1 MSFLFSSIKNLTVG
15 GTGASSAVGSS
26 AAPATTTPSTASTGP
41 IVSCYQESE
50 EMRFNALSPPPPPP
64 PPPPSA
70 SSSDYNISKK
80 MGVPDTQSDFN
91 QWLHAMKMV
100 ARLPGGM
107 PSEFRRKLWMALAD
121 RYLKTRSLNWEEES
135 ARCLSEQSDE
145 DDEELGIQ
153 IVKDLHRTGSSLCSG
168 PSGTI
173 NQGKLKRVL
182 LGYSRFNPEVGY
194 CQGFNMLGALI
205 LQVMDK
211 SESDSIKVMILLIE
225 GLLPAGYFC
234 GSLGGLQADMAV
246 FRDLLGTRLPKL
258 ARHLQKLQGPE
269 GAFEPP
275 LTNVFT
281 MQWFL
286 TLFCTCLPIPLVLRV
301 WDLILIEGS
310 DVLLRT
316 ALAIWG
322 ILESKILATKTAD
335 DFYCKMGALS
345 SELVNGSLV
354 DSNALIQRVVDIG
367 PIADLQRLRDKH
379 LNSIT
384 QLKDTSNLKIFYSDD
399 EGESDEDSRLAVTAT
414 AWGLRSGRRASL
426 GIPPNF
432 ARAEGK
438 EKMNLDISL
447 LKKQYDK
454 LRERQRQA
462 HIILTAAVARQPA
475 NPSPNAGTLQVNQ
488 LLVGKNALLSA
499 KGKRL
504 GPPQGAVPP
513 VRSGSKSSSKQSG
526 KQSTGPSRSPK
537 PVETLHWKD
546 MDETK
551 QRRNSLKWK
560 DLPKD
565 GATKKPPDEG
575 SKPDSSPKLKKSASA
590 SSAISNLSETGSSGG
605 DGSSSARTGG
615 ALKRRSESSSYS
627 EESDGESST
636 STSLCDDDNQPLS
649 ASSLEASPMKR
660 RITPESIIREVPDE
674 ERLVVIV
681 PSDSELTDIKEEPSS
696 YGEDEEAELS
706 RASEVDPQLVGE
718 LLSPLS
724 DVVVEPP
731 PRTAPDKLSPT
742 SRPIQPE
749 PEDHSLSVAITSTSQ
764 LSPIPDITKYVSMS
778 TISPLKTPSSL
789 MDYSD
794 YLANIPTDNTVTVDV
809 TKSPTPMVEVAR
821 VDAEPAA
828 FKVSDEGVTN
838 ELFERINAAE
848 RPSKLDLHVIKERR
862 VSESLVTTAESVLD
876 RSDATSKLD
885 NYSFTN
891 VSNRSSMSSS
901 FVLELPI
908 KSTLQHDSPLLPPS
922 VDLAAVVERESSQP
936 KQQPKYQIA
945 DALCTPT
952 PQDETAPGES
962 PEDIERYLANRV
974 KFLKEKSF
982 SMDDPIKGED
992 LPPEDITKR
1001 SASEG
1006 LVAIDSNPLKSDKM
1020 LEIIKENSLILGRI
1034 VRKTRD
1040 QDEQRTDQLIKE
1052 DETEMLIR
1060 TIEQLP
1066 SLQHGEH
1073 SPDLKL
1079 THSVVDE
1086 LLERAEPDKPLLSPF
1101 RLKFECEPTV
1111 PSAQG
1116 ETDVPMFAGED
1127 IKSKTDLLIQRTE
1140 EQLAR
1145 FAPPEPTYYVRKDN
1159 FREIITPE
1167 EEKVTT
1173 EPAKGAIIESTPA
1186 AIVPPPPLPT
1196 VVKEP
1201 DPVDP
1206 VSPTAPLNLS
1216 FNAIDTRAVSSK
1228 TEELIKKTEEQLARF
1243 RTHDKK
1249 MIDKLEKRLSLID
1262 MKLGESTPLAT
1273 TTASTTTLSATVA
1286 SSKTEEVLKKSE
1298 EQISRLALA
1307 RKSPTRFKLDSATDH
1322 SATDPA
1328 PTISLKTEELIKKT
1342 DEQLARFKAA
1352 AESTAEKRKSRH
1364 ELDELLRPEN
1374 GCTERMLSRSC
1385 ESIRSESLSS
1395 LDETAIVRQVQEQ
1408 MLRTIQLPDEVRTC
1422 KTDELIRGIEDGK
1435 IKLGDDYITTIK
1447 TIDYLK
1453 RSNANMLAT
1462 LSSIENSIKTIDNYC
1477 DYESDIQSD
1486 RINDTIDNLE
1496 KSLKQFDAQ
1505 HPAPPLSPTRR
1516 SSGPLGTE
1524 PPLVMVHDYSTT
1536 HHEARSCRPTS
1547 CNRPSRPRKRK
1558 EYSPRRRKDKERDA
1572 DGKSVSGS
1580 NNRARKDHS
1589 SDYSSDNQS
1598 VERESPKTYT
1608 YASYYSHSPPI
1619 TPRLVSPS
1627 RKLPPEPAN
1636 ARPTTLKSTS
1646 HDRYTLALG
1655 PHPSS
1660 PSRFDKSPSSPII
1673 TKAYLESLK
1682 PATPVAS
1689 GRTTRS
1695 AENSPPYHP
1704 NQPVALSPTSS
1715 VQIGRYQ
1722 AGTLRSATAY
1732 HDPDA
1737 HSHIK
1742 SCENIL
1748 MRFDYERISAIAASF
1763 PISSALSPSPTKY
1776 SSLDF
1781 KQDGGGG
1788 ALSLGSLAASPNNK
1802 SLH

>member
-15 GTGASSAVGSS
+15 GT
-26 AAPATTTPSTASTGP
+26 APSGDTTTTTPTASNSSP

-50 EMRFNALSPPPPPP
+50 EMRFNVSPPPPP

-107 PSEFRRKLWMALAD
+107 PAEFRRKLWMALAD
-121 RYLKTRSLNWEEES
+121 RYLKTRSLNWDEES
-135 ARCLSEQSDE
+135 TKCLSEQCDE

-173 NQGKLKRVL
+173 NQAKLKRVL

-211 SESDSIKVMILLIE
+211 SEDESIKVMILLIE

-354 DSNALIQRVVDIG
+354 DANALIQRVVDIG
-367 PIADLQRLRDKH
+367 PIADLQKLREKH

-384 QLKDTSNLKIFYSDD
+384 QLKESSNLKIFYSDD

-426 GIPPNF
+426 GIPTNL

-438 EKMNLDISL
+438 EKINLDISL

-462 HIILTAAVARQPA
+462 HIILTAAVARQPT

-504 GPPQGAVPP
+504 GPPPGAVPP
-513 VRSGSKSSSKQSG
+513 VRASKSSKQS
-526 KQSTGPSRSPK
+526 KQSAVPKSPK

-551 QRRNSLKWK
+551 QRRNSLKWR

-565 GATKKPPDEG
+565 SPSKQRADEARG
-575 SKPDSSPKLKKSASA
+575 SSPKLKKSASA

-605 DGSSSARTGG
+605 GDGSSGTKAG

-627 EESDGESST
+627 EESDAESST

-660 RITPESIIREVPDE
+660 RLTPESIIREVPEDE
-674 ERLVVIV
+674 KLVVIV

-696 YGEDEEAELS
+696 FGDDDDDAELS
-706 RASEVDPQLVGE
+706 RMSEVDVQAATD
-718 LLSPLS
+718 LLSPSEATVSQQRPKTMPVLP
-724 DVVVEPP
+724 ELQ
-731 PRTAPDKLSPT
+731 DK
-742 SRPIQPE
+742 
-749 PEDHSLSVAITSTSQ
+749 SLSVAITSTSQ
-764 LSPIPDITKYVSMS
+764 LSPIPDISKYVSMS
-778 TISPLKTPSSL
+778 TISPLKTPSSM

-794 YLANIPTDNTVTVDV
+794 YLANIPSDNTVTVEA
-809 TKSPTPMVEVAR
+809 TKSCTPLVEVEET
-821 VDAEPAA
+821 DL

-838 ELFERINAAE
+838 EFFERINAAE
-848 RPSKLDLHVIKERR
+848 RPNKLDLNVIKERK
-862 VSESLVTTAESVLD
+862 VSESLVTTTESVLD
-876 RSDATSKLD
+876 RSDNTSKLD

-891 VSNRSSMSSS
+891 ISNRSSMSAS

-908 KSTLQHDSPLLPPS
+908 KTSLQHNSPLLPPS
-922 VDLAAVVERESSQP
+922 TDLSSVVMADS
-936 KQQPKYQIA
+936 KQPKYQLA
-945 DALCTPT
+945 DARTPT
-952 PQDETAPGES
+952 PQESNQS
-962 PEDIERYLANRV
+962 PEDIERYLTNRV

-982 SMDDPIKGED
+982 SMDDPIKVEE

-1006 LVAIDSNPLKSDKM
+1006 LVSVDANALKSDKM

-1034 VRKTRD
+1034 VRKSREH
-1040 QDEQRTDQLIKE
+1040 DEQRTDQLIKQ
-1052 DETEMLIR
+1052 DETEMLMKS
-1060 TIEQLP
+1060 IEQLP
-1066 SLQHGEH
+1066 SLHADAD
-1073 SPDLKL
+1073 SLDLKIR
-1079 THSVVDE
+1079 HSVDE
-1086 LLERAEPDKPLLSPF
+1086 LLEKSDNRFTDPK
-1101 RLKFECEPTV
+1101 
-1111 PSAQG
+1111 QN
-1116 ETDVPMFAGED
+1116 ETKVTANKESLVETGK
-1127 IKSKTDLLIQRTE
+1127 IKSKTDLVIQRTE

-1167 EEKVTT
+1167 EEKT
-1173 EPAKGAIIESTPA
+1173 EQRREAPEPPGPNASEPEGGA
-1186 AIVPPPPLPT
+1186 
-1196 VVKEP
+1196 EP
-1201 DPVDP
+1201 F
-1206 VSPTAPLNLS
+1206 NMS

-1249 MIDKLEKRLSLID
+1249 LIDKLEKRLSLID
-1262 MKLGESTPLAT
+1262 MKLESQPVT
-1273 TTASTTTLSATVA
+1273 
-1286 SSKTEEVLKKSE
+1286 SSKTEEILKKSE
-1298 EQISRLALA
+1298 EQMSRLLA
-1307 RKSPTRFKLDSATDH
+1307 RKSPTRFKLDDASELKPTDL
-1322 SATDPA
+1322 SN
-1328 PTISLKTEELIKKT
+1328 LKTDELIKKT

-1364 ELDELLRPEN
+1364 EIDELLKPEAL
-1374 GCTERMLSRSC
+1374 GEKPLSRSC
-1385 ESIRSESLSS
+1385 ESIRTTDFSS
-1395 LDETAIVRQVQEQ
+1395 KDGQEEI
-1408 MLRTIQLPDEVRTC
+1408 LRTIQIPDEVKSS
-1422 KTDELIRGIEDGK
+1422 KTEEIIKGIEDGK

-1462 LSSIENSIKTIDNYC
+1462 LSSIESSIKAIDGYC

-1486 RINDTIDNLE
+1486 RISDTIDNLE
-1496 KSLKQFDAQ
+1496 KSLKQFETQTPHSA
-1505 HPAPPLSPTRR
+1505 T
-1516 SSGPLGTE
+1516 SGTNDSNGCTTE

-1536 HHEARSCRPTS
+1536 HEARCRPAS
-1547 CNRPSRPRKRK
+1547 CNRPSRSRKRK
-1558 EYSPRRRKDKERDA
+1558 EYSPRRRKDKDRDA
-1572 DGKSVSGS
+1572 DKSGS
-1580 NNRARKDHS
+1580 VRSRKDHS

-1598 VERESPKTYT
+1598 LDRESPKTYT
-1608 YASYYSHSPPI
+1608 YASYYSQSPPLS
-1619 TPRLVSPS
+1619 PRLASPS
-1627 RKLPPEPAN
+1627 RKLPEPRV
-1636 ARPTTLKSTS
+1636 RPTTLKSTS
-1646 HDRYTLALG
+1646 HDRYTLHLQRDSG
-1655 PHPSS
+1655 QLIK
-1660 PSRFDKSPSSPII
+1660 FDKSPSSPII
-1673 TKAYLESLK
+1673 SKAYLESLM

-1695 AENSPPYHP
+1695 AENSPPHHP
-1704 NQPVALSPTSS
+1704 TQPPLLSPTTSAN
-1715 VQIGRYQ
+1715 VGRHT
-1722 AGTLRSATAY
+1722 GTLRHVTY
-1732 HDPDA
+1732 HDTE

-1748 MRFDYERISAIAASF
+1748 MRFNYEKISAIAASY

-1776 SSLDF
+1776 NSLDF
-1781 KQDGGGG
+1781 KHDTT
-1788 ALSLGSLAASPNNK
+1788 LNLTLTPSPNKK

>member
-1 MSFLFSSIKNLTVG
+1 
-15 GTGASSAVGSS
+15 
-26 AAPATTTPSTASTGP
+26 
-41 IVSCYQESE
+41 
-50 EMRFNALSPPPPPP
+50 MRYNALSPPPPPP

-121 RYLKTRSLNWEEES
+121 RYLKTRSINWEEES
-135 ARCLSEQSDE
+135 AKCLSEQSDE

-354 DSNALIQRVVDIG
+354 DSNALIQRVVEIG
-367 PIADLQRLRDKH
+367 PIADLQKLRDKH

-432 ARAEGK
+432 ARTEGK

-475 NPSPNAGTLQVNQ
+475 NPSPNSGALQVNQ

-513 VRSGSKSSSKQSG
+513 VRSAKSSKQSS
-526 KQSTGPSRSPK
+526 KQSTGPKSPK

-565 GATKKPPDEG
+565 LPKDAPKKQQQQQQAQQRDDG
-575 SKPDSSPKLKKSASA
+575 SKPEASPKLKKSASA
-590 SSAISNLSETGSSGG
+590 SSAISNLSETGSSGA
-605 DGSSSARTGG
+605 DGSSSARTG

-627 EESDGESST
+627 EESDAESST

-660 RITPESIIREVPDE
+660 RITPESIIREVADE
-674 ERLVVIV
+674 EKLVVIV

-696 YGEDEEAELS
+696 YGEDEELS
-706 RASEVDPQLVGE
+706 RASEIDPQLVSE
-718 LLSPLS
+718 LLSPATS
-724 DVVVEPP
+724 DVVLEP
-731 PRTAPDKLSPT
+731 AKLSPI
-742 SRPIQPE
+742 IQLHPE
-749 PEDHSLSVAITSTSQ
+749 PDDKSLSIAITSTSQ
-764 LSPIPDITKYVSMS
+764 LSPIPDISKYVSMS

-821 VDAEPAA
+821 IDPPAESGTA

-848 RPSKLDLHVIKERR
+848 RPSKLDLNVIKERR
-862 VSESLVTTAESVLD
+862 VSESLVTTAESMLD

-891 VSNRSSMSSS
+891 ASNRSSMSSS

-922 VDLAAVVERESSQP
+922 VDLASVADREP
-936 KQQPKYQIA
+936 PTTKQPKYKIA
-945 DALCTPT
+945 DALSTPT
-952 PQDETAPGES
+952 PTQDDVPHES

-982 SMDDPIKGED
+982 SMDDPIKVDD
-992 LPPEDITKR
+992 LPPEDISKR

-1034 VRKTRD
+1034 VRKARE
-1040 QDEQRTDQLIKE
+1040 QDEHRTDQLIKE
-1052 DETEMLIR
+1052 DETEMLIK

-1066 SLQHGEH
+1066 SLRLDEDN
-1073 SPDLKL
+1073 SLDLKL
-1079 THSVVDE
+1079 THSVDE
-1086 LLERAEPDKPLLSPF
+1086 MLERTEPDKPLLSPY
-1101 RLKFECEPTV
+1101 RLKFESEPTV
-1111 PSAQG
+1111 PAD
-1116 ETDVPMFAGED
+1116 DVPIAATAGED

-1167 EEKVTT
+1167 EEKVT
-1173 EPAKGAIIESTPA
+1173 EPVRAPIAE
-1186 AIVPPPPLPT
+1186 PPPNAPSVAPT
-1196 VVKEP
+1196 LAASVKQPEP
-1201 DPVDP
+1201 EPEPVRV
-1206 VSPTAPLNLS
+1206 VSPAPPPPLNLS

-1243 RTHDKK
+1243 RTHDNK
-1249 MIDKLEKRLSLID
+1249 MMDKLEKRLSLID
-1262 MKLGESTPLAT
+1262 MKLGESTP
-1273 TTASTTTLSATVA
+1273 STTLSATVA

-1307 RKSPTRFKLDSATDH
+1307 RKSPTRFKLESSDHTDL
-1322 SATDPA
+1322 TPL
-1328 PTISLKTEELIKKT
+1328 SLKTEELIKKT
-1342 DEQLARFKAA
+1342 DEQLARFKAT

-1364 ELDELLRPEN
+1364 EIDELLRPEN
-1374 GCTERMLSRSC
+1374 GTERMLSRSC
-1385 ESIRSESLSS
+1385 ESIRSEDVSS
-1395 LDETAIVRQVQEQ
+1395 IEEAAIMRHAKEEI
-1408 MLRTIQLPDEVRTC
+1408 LRTIHMPDEVRSSR
-1422 KTDELIRGIEDGK
+1422 TDEIIKSIEDGK

-1496 KSLKQFDAQ
+1496 KSLKHFD
-1505 HPAPPLSPTRR
+1505 PDTVPPVSPTRR
-1516 SSGPLGTE
+1516 SSGNCTTE

-1536 HHEARSCRPTS
+1536 HHESRSCRPAS
-1547 CNRPSRPRKRK
+1547 SNRPSRPRKRK
-1558 EYSPRRRKDKERDA
+1558 EYSPRRRKDKDRDG
-1572 DGKSVSGS
+1572 DKSAS
-1580 NNRARKDHS
+1580 NNRSRKDHS

-1598 VERESPKTYT
+1598 LERESPKTYT

-1627 RKLPPEPAN
+1627 RKLPAEPSV
-1636 ARPTTLKSTS
+1636 RPTTLKSTS
-1646 HDRYTLALG
+1646 HDRYTLNLQRDAGCQPLVK
-1655 PHPSS
+1655 
-1660 PSRFDKSPSSPII
+1660 FDKSPSSPII

-1695 AENSPPYHP
+1695 AENSPPYHSTMTATTAMNP
-1704 NQPVALSPTSS
+1704 PAALSPTTSPH
-1715 VQIGRYQ
+1715 IGRYT
-1722 AGTLRSATAY
+1722 GTLRGTPN
-1732 HDPDA
+1732 HDTD

-1742 SCENIL
+1742 SCENIM
-1748 MRFDYERISAIAASF
+1748 MRFDYEKISAIAASF

-1781 KQDGGGG
+1781 KQDS
-1788 ALSLGSLAASPNNK
+1788 ALNLGLATSPNKK

>member
-1 MSFLFSSIKNLTVG
+1 MNGK
-15 GTGASSAVGSS
+15 
-26 AAPATTTPSTASTGP
+26 
-41 IVSCYQESE
+41 SE

-70 SSSDYNISKK
+70 STSDYNISKK

-121 RYLKTRSLNWEEES
+121 RYLKTRSINWEEES
-135 ARCLSEQSDE
+135 AKCLSEQSDE

-367 PIADLQRLRDKH
+367 PITDLQKLREKH

-504 GPPQGAVPP
+504 GPPPGAVPP
-513 VRSGSKSSSKQSG
+513 VRSTKSSKQSSKQSG
-526 KQSTGPSRSPK
+526 GGPKSPK

-565 GATKKPPDEG
+565 AVKKHDDGP
-575 SKPDSSPKLKKSASA
+575 KPDSSPKLKKSASA

-605 DGSSSARTGG
+605 DGSSGARTG

-627 EESDGESST
+627 EESDAESST

-674 ERLVVIV
+674 DAKLVVIV

-696 YGEDEEAELS
+696 YGDDEEGELS
-706 RASEVDPQLVGE
+706 RASEGDLQIVSE
-718 LLSPLS
+718 LLSPAS
-724 DVVVEPP
+724 DGVSLEQ
-731 PRTAPDKLSPT
+731 TQKLSPT
-742 SRPIQPE
+742 AVL
-749 PEDHSLSVAITSTSQ
+749 EDKSLSIAITSTSQ
-764 LSPIPDITKYVSMS
+764 LSPIPDISKYVSMS

-789 MDYSD
+789 RDYSD
-794 YLANIPTDNTVTVDV
+794 YLANIPTDNTVTVED
-809 TKSPTPMVEVAR
+809 TKSSTPMVEVAR
-821 VDAEPAA
+821 ADADPES

-848 RPSKLDLHVIKERR
+848 RPSKLDLNVIKERR
-862 VSESLVTTAESVLD
+862 VSESLVTTTAESVLD

-922 VDLAAVVERESSQP
+922 VDLASVVDREST
-936 KQQPKYQIA
+936 KQPKYQIA
-945 DALCTPT
+945 DALNTPT
-952 PQDETAPGES
+952 PQEDAHES

-992 LPPEDITKR
+992 LPPEDISKR

-1006 LVAIDSNPLKSDKM
+1006 LVAVDTNPLKSDKM

-1040 QDEQRTDQLIKE
+1040 QDDQRTDQLIKQ
-1052 DETEMLIR
+1052 DETEMLIK

-1066 SLQHGEH
+1066 SLQMDED
-1073 SPDLKL
+1073 SLDLKISH
-1079 THSVVDE
+1079 TVNE
-1086 LLERAEPDKPLLSPF
+1086 MLEKSDVDKPLLSPY
-1101 RLKFECEPTV
+1101 RLKFDADPATILTEGTNPAE
-1111 PSAQG
+1111 S
-1116 ETDVPMFAGED
+1116 

-1167 EEKVTT
+1167 EEKVT
-1173 EPAKGAIIESTPA
+1173 EPAREQVAEPSSPPA
-1186 AIVPPPPLPT
+1186 PPQQSAA
-1196 VVKEP
+1196 VVKDPEP
-1201 DPVDP
+1201 CPAP
-1206 VSPTAPLNLS
+1206 PQPPLNLS

-1262 MKLGESTPLAT
+1262 MKLGENTLAPAPLST
-1273 TTASTTTLSATVA
+1273 TVA

-1298 EQISRLALA
+1298 EQISRLLA
-1307 RKSPTRFKLDSATDH
+1307 RKSPTRFKLPDTDH
-1322 SATDPA
+1322 TDLKPL
-1328 PTISLKTEELIKKT
+1328 SMKTEELIKKT
-1342 DEQLARFKAA
+1342 DEQLARFKAS

-1364 ELDELLRPEN
+1364 EIDELLKPEN
-1374 GCTERMLSRSC
+1374 SSERALSRSC
-1385 ESIRSESLSS
+1385 ESIRSEDFSGR
-1395 LDETAIVRQVQEQ
+1395 DPEEAVIIRHVKEEI
-1408 MLRTIQLPDEVRTC
+1408 LRTIHIPDEVKSS
-1422 KTDELIRGIEDGK
+1422 KTDEIIKSIEDGK

-1462 LSSIENSIKTIDNYC
+1462 LSSIENSIKTIDGYC

-1496 KSLKQFDAQ
+1496 KSLKQFDGGRT
-1505 HPAPPLSPTRR
+1505 SPTRNC
-1516 SSGPLGTE
+1516 TAE

-1536 HHEARSCRPTS
+1536 HHESRCRPTS

-1558 EYSPRRRKDKERDA
+1558 EYSPRRRKDKSDREA
-1572 DGKSVSGS
+1572 DKSASQRS
-1580 NNRARKDHS
+1580 RKDHS

-1598 VERESPKTYT
+1598 LDRESPKTYT
-1608 YASYYSHSPPI
+1608 YASYYSHSPPL
-1619 TPRLVSPS
+1619 TPRLASPS
-1627 RKLPPEPAN
+1627 RKLPEPN
-1636 ARPTTLKSTS
+1636 VRPTTLKSTS
-1646 HDRYTLALG
+1646 HDRYTLHLQRDTAPGLVK
-1655 PHPSS
+1655 
-1660 PSRFDKSPSSPII
+1660 FDKSPSSPII

-1704 NQPVALSPTSS
+1704 TQPPALSPTTS
-1715 VQIGRYQ
+1715 VNIGRYT
-1722 AGTLRSATAY
+1722 GPLRSSTY
-1732 HDPDA
+1732 HDTE

-1742 SCENIL
+1742 SCENIM
-1748 MRFDYERISAIAASF
+1748 MRFDYEKISAIAASF

-1781 KQDGGGG
+1781 KQDG
-1788 ALSLGSLAASPNNK
+1788 ALNLGLAASPNKK

>member
-15 GTGASSAVGSS
+15 GTGAT
-26 AAPATTTPSTASTGP
+26 PTTTPTAATTGSP

-50 EMRFNALSPPPPPP
+50 EMRFNALSPPPPP

-107 PSEFRRKLWMALAD
+107 PAEFRRKLWMALAD
-121 RYLKTRSLNWEEES
+121 RYLKTRSINWEEES
-135 ARCLSEQSDE
+135 AKCLGEQSDE

-173 NQGKLKRVL
+173 NQGKLKCVL

-367 PIADLQRLRDKH
+367 PIADLQKLREKH

-475 NPSPNAGTLQVNQ
+475 NPAPNSGALQVNQ

-513 VRSGSKSSSKQSG
+513 VRSAKSSKQSSKQSG
-526 KQSTGPSRSPK
+526 APKSPK

-560 DLPKD
+560 DLPKEPV
-565 GATKKPPDEG
+565 KKSQPQQPQRDEPA
-575 SKPDSSPKLKKSASA
+575 KVDSPKLKKSASA
-590 SSAISNLSETGSSGG
+590 SSAISNVSETGSSGG
-605 DGSSSARTGG
+605 DGSSGTRAG

-627 EESDGESST
+627 EESDAESST

-660 RITPESIIREVPDE
+660 RITPESLNRDVPAE
-674 ERLVVIV
+674 EKLVVIV
-681 PSDSELTDIKEEPSS
+681 PSDSELTDIKEEPLSF
-696 YGEDEEAELS
+696 GDDEDVDRSLTA
-706 RASEVDPQLVGE
+706 EVDILTVNDPI
-718 LLSPLS
+718 SPSMS
-724 DVVVEPP
+724 DT
-731 PRTAPDKLSPT
+731 TAPPQK
-742 SRPIQPE
+742 PIPSLQLHPE
-749 PEDHSLSVAITSTSQ
+749 LEDNSLSVAITSTSQ
-764 LSPIPDITKYVSMS
+764 LSPIPDISKYVSMS

-794 YLANIPTDNTVTVDV
+794 YLANIPTDSTVTVTEASSAPV
-809 TKSPTPMVEVAR
+809 VEVAH
-821 VDAEPAA
+821 VDEADS

-838 ELFERINAAE
+838 EFFERINAAE

-862 VSESLVTTAESVLD
+862 VSDSLVTTTESVLD

-908 KSTLQHDSPLLPPS
+908 KTSLQHDSPLLPPN
-922 VDLAAVVERESSQP
+922 VDLASVAPDSS
-936 KQQPKYQIA
+936 KQPKYKIA
-945 DALCTPT
+945 EAPGTPT
-952 PQDETAPGES
+952 PQEETNES
-962 PEDIERYLANRV
+962 PEDIERYLTQRV

-992 LPPEDITKR
+992 QAPEDISKR

-1006 LVAIDSNPLKSDKM
+1006 LVTVDTSALKSDKM

-1034 VRKTRD
+1034 VRKSRD
-1040 QDEQRTDQLIKE
+1040 QDEQRTDQLIKL
-1052 DETEMLIR
+1052 DETEMLIK

-1066 SLQHGEH
+1066 SLHLDEEG
-1073 SPDLKL
+1073 SLDLQI
-1079 THSVVDE
+1079 THSVDEMLSVDKTE
-1086 LLERAEPDKPLLSPF
+1086 MEKPLDSPY
-1101 RLKFECEPTV
+1101 RLKFESDPALSEEPNA
-1111 PSAQG
+1111 SD
-1116 ETDVPMFAGED
+1116 E
-1127 IKSKTDLLIQRTE
+1127 IKSKTDLLIKRTE

-1167 EEKVTT
+1167 EEKTS
-1173 EPAKGAIIESTPA
+1173 EPVRERPVKT
-1186 AIVPPPPLPT
+1186 PPPVSVAPEPPS
-1196 VVKEP
+1196 VKEP
-1201 DPVDP
+1201 EIAEVQ
-1206 VSPTAPLNLS
+1206 PLNLS

-1243 RTHDKK
+1243 HTHDKK

-1262 MKLGESTPLAT
+1262 MKLDETLGPPPLA
-1273 TTASTTTLSATVA
+1273 VA
-1286 SSKTEEVLKKSE
+1286 SSKTEEILKKSE
-1298 EQISRLALA
+1298 EQISRLLA
-1307 RKSPTRFKLDSATDH
+1307 RKSPTRFKHTDDH
-1322 SATDPA
+1322 NDLKPL
-1328 PTISLKTEELIKKT
+1328 SLKTEELIKKT
-1342 DEQLARFKAA
+1342 DEQLARFKAT

-1364 ELDELLRPEN
+1364 EIDELLKPEC
-1374 GCTERMLSRSC
+1374 GTEKLLSRSC
-1385 ESIRSESLSS
+1385 ESIRSESFSTK
-1395 LDETAIVRQVQEQ
+1395 DPEEAVIIRHVKEEI
-1408 MLRTIQLPDEVRTC
+1408 LRTIRIPDDVRSS
-1422 KTDELIRGIEDGK
+1422 KTDEIIKSIEDGK

-1462 LSSIENSIKTIDNYC
+1462 LSSIESSIKAIDGYC

-1496 KSLKQFDAQ
+1496 KSLKQFEPQ
-1505 HPAPPLSPTRR
+1505 PSPT
-1516 SSGPLGTE
+1516 GLGNGASE

-1536 HHEARSCRPTS
+1536 HDSRCRPTS

-1558 EYSPRRRKDKERDA
+1558 EYSPRRYKNKERDG
-1572 DGKSVSGS
+1572 DKSAGTRS
-1580 NNRARKDHS
+1580 RKDHS

-1598 VERESPKTYT
+1598 LERESPKTYT
-1608 YASYYSHSPPI
+1608 YASYYSQSPPM
-1619 TPRLVSPS
+1619 TPRHVSPS
-1627 RKLPPEPAN
+1627 RKLPEPHV
-1636 ARPTTLKSTS
+1636 RPTSLKSTS
-1646 HDRYTLALG
+1646 HDRYTLHLQRDNG
-1655 PHPSS
+1655 SQVK
-1660 PSRFDKSPSSPII
+1660 FDKSPSSPVI

-1682 PATPVAS
+1682 PATPIAS

-1704 NQPVALSPTSS
+1704 THPVPALSPTTSAT
-1715 VQIGRYQ
+1715 IGRYT
-1722 AGTLRSATAY
+1722 GTLRGSSF
-1732 HDPDA
+1732 HDA
-1737 HSHIK
+1737 EHSHIK

-1748 MRFDYERISAIAASF
+1748 MRFDYEKISAIAASF

-1781 KQDGGGG
+1781 QQDA
-1788 ALSLGSLAASPNNK
+1788 ALNVSLSAPPNKK

>member
-15 GTGASSAVGSS
+15 GTGIGGSS
-26 AAPATTTPSTASTGP
+26 AAGSTTTNTTTPTTSNTGP

-50 EMRFNALSPPPPPP
+50 EMRYNALSPPPPPP

-121 RYLKTRSLNWEEES
+121 RYLKTRSINWEEES
-135 ARCLSEQSDE
+135 AKCLSEQSDE

-153 IVKDLHRTGSSLCSG
+153 IVKDLHRTGSALCSG

-205 LQVMDK
+205 MQVMDK

-367 PIADLQRLRDKH
+367 PITDLQKLREKH

-462 HIILTAAVARQPA
+462 HIILTAAVARQPT

-513 VRSGSKSSSKQSG
+513 VRSAKSSKQSSKQSG
-526 KQSTGPSRSPK
+526 GPKSPK

-565 GATKKPPDEG
+565 AVKKQPQSQQREDA
-575 SKPDSSPKLKKSASA
+575 SKPESSPKLKKSASA

-605 DGSSSARTGG
+605 DGSSGARTG

-627 EESDGESST
+627 EESDAESST

-674 ERLVVIV
+674 DAKLVVIV

-696 YGEDEEAELS
+696 YGDDEEGELS
-706 RASEVDPQLVGE
+706 RASEVDLQIVTE
-718 LLSPLS
+718 LLSPVS
-724 DVVVEPP
+724 DVVALEQSE
-731 PRTAPDKLSPT
+731 KLSPIVP
-742 SRPIQPE
+742 RLPE
-749 PEDHSLSVAITSTSQ
+749 LEDKSLSIAITSTSQ
-764 LSPIPDITKYVSMS
+764 LSPIPDISKYVSMS
-778 TISPLKTPSSL
+778 TISPLKTPSS
-789 MDYSD
+789 MRDYSD
-794 YLANIPTDNTVTVDV
+794 YLANIPTDSTATVEA
-809 TKSPTPMVEVAR
+809 TKSSTPMVEVAR
-821 VDAEPAA
+821 VETDPES

-838 ELFERINAAE
+838 ALFERINAAE
-848 RPSKLDLHVIKERR
+848 RPSKLDLNVIKERR

-922 VDLAAVVERESSQP
+922 VDLASVVDREST
-936 KQQPKYQIA
+936 KQPKYQIA
-945 DALCTPT
+945 DALNTPT
-952 PQDETAPGES
+952 PQEDTHES

-992 LPPEDITKR
+992 LPPEDISKR

-1006 LVAIDSNPLKSDKM
+1006 LVAVDTNPLKSDKM

-1034 VRKTRD
+1034 VRKSRD
-1040 QDEQRTDQLIKE
+1040 QDQDQRTDQLIKQ
-1052 DETEMLIR
+1052 DETEMLIK

-1066 SLQHGEH
+1066 SLQMDEE
-1073 SPDLKL
+1073 SLDLKISH
-1079 THSVVDE
+1079 TVNE
-1086 LLERAEPDKPLLSPF
+1086 MLEKSHVDKPLLSPF
-1101 RLKFECEPTV
+1101 RLKFDSE
-1111 PSAQG
+1111 PSA
-1116 ETDVPMFAGED
+1116 VLSED
-1127 IKSKTDLLIQRTE
+1127 PNPSESIKSKTDLLIQRTE

-1159 FREIITPE
+1159 FREIISPE
-1167 EEKVTT
+1167 EEKVTDPVR
-1173 EPAKGAIIESTPA
+1173 EPT
-1186 AIVPPPPLPT
+1186 PPPPPVPQPQPAAAT
-1196 VVKEP
+1196 VKDP
-1201 DPVDP
+1201 DPCP
-1206 VSPTAPLNLS
+1206 ATPQPLNLS

-1262 MKLGESTPLAT
+1262 MKLGENTLAPTSLT
-1273 TTASTTTLSATVA
+1273 TTVA

-1307 RKSPTRFKLDSATDH
+1307 RKSPTRFKLTDTDH
-1322 SATDPA
+1322 TDLKPL
-1328 PTISLKTEELIKKT
+1328 SMKTEELIKKT
-1342 DEQLARFKAA
+1342 DEQLARFKAS

-1364 ELDELLRPEN
+1364 EIDELLKPEN
-1374 GCTERMLSRSC
+1374 SSERLLSRSC
-1385 ESIRSESLSS
+1385 ESIRSEDFSAR
-1395 LDETAIVRQVQEQ
+1395 DPEEAVIIRHAKEEI
-1408 MLRTIQLPDEVRTC
+1408 LRTIKIPDDVKSS
-1422 KTDELIRGIEDGK
+1422 KTDEIIKGIEDGK

-1462 LSSIENSIKTIDNYC
+1462 LSSIENSIKTIDGYC

-1496 KSLKQFDAQ
+1496 KSLKQFDSHGDTGGGLA
-1505 HPAPPLSPTRR
+1505 SPTRNC
-1516 SSGPLGTE
+1516 TAE

-1536 HHEARSCRPTS
+1536 HHESRCRPTS

-1558 EYSPRRRKDKERDA
+1558 EYSPRRRKDKSNREGD
-1572 DGKSVSGS
+1572 KSAS
-1580 NNRARKDHS
+1580 NRSRKDHS

-1598 VERESPKTYT
+1598 LDRESPKTYT
-1608 YASYYSHSPPI
+1608 YASYYSHSPPM
-1619 TPRLVSPS
+1619 TPRLASPS
-1627 RKLPPEPAN
+1627 RKLPEPN
-1636 ARPTTLKSTS
+1636 VRPTTLKSTS
-1646 HDRYTLALG
+1646 HDRYTLHLQRDTG
-1655 PHPSS
+1655 PVVK
-1660 PSRFDKSPSSPII
+1660 FDKSPSSPII

-1704 NQPVALSPTSS
+1704 TQPPALSPTTS
-1715 VQIGRYQ
+1715 VNIGRYT
-1722 AGTLRSATAY
+1722 GTLRSSTY
-1732 HDPDA
+1732 HDTE

-1742 SCENIL
+1742 SCENIM
-1748 MRFDYERISAIAASF
+1748 MRFDYEKISAIAASF

-1781 KQDGGGG
+1781 KQDS
-1788 ALSLGSLAASPNNK
+1788 ALNLGLATSPNKK

>member
-1 MSFLFSSIKNLTVG
+1 
-15 GTGASSAVGSS
+15 
-26 AAPATTTPSTASTGP
+26 
-41 IVSCYQESE
+41 
-50 EMRFNALSPPPPPP
+50 
-64 PPPPSA
+64 
-70 SSSDYNISKK
+70 
-80 MGVPDTQSDFN
+80 
-91 QWLHAMKMV
+91 
-100 ARLPGGM
+100 
-107 PSEFRRKLWMALAD
+107 
-121 RYLKTRSLNWEEES
+121 
-135 ARCLSEQSDE
+135 
-145 DDEELGIQ
+145 
-153 IVKDLHRTGSSLCSG
+153 
-168 PSGTI
+168 
-173 NQGKLKRVL
+173 
-182 LGYSRFNPEVGY
+182 
-194 CQGFNMLGALI
+194 
-205 LQVMDK
+205 
-211 SESDSIKVMILLIE
+211 
-225 GLLPAGYFC
+225 
-234 GSLGGLQADMAV
+234 
-246 FRDLLGTRLPKL
+246 
-258 ARHLQKLQGPE
+258 
-269 GAFEPP
+269 
-275 LTNVFT
+275 
-281 MQWFL
+281 
-286 TLFCTCLPIPLVLRV
+286 
-301 WDLILIEGS
+301 
-310 DVLLRT
+310 
-316 ALAIWG
+316 
-322 ILESKILATKTAD
+322 
-335 DFYCKMGALS
+335 MGALS

-367 PIADLQRLRDKH
+367 PIADLQKMRDKH

-432 ARAEGK
+432 ARSEGK

-475 NPSPNAGTLQVNQ
+475 NPSPNSGTLQVNQ

-504 GPPQGAVPP
+504 GPPPGAVPP
-513 VRSGSKSSSKQSG
+513 VRSTKSSKQSN
-526 KQSTGPSRSPK
+526 KQSGGPKSPK

-565 GATKKPPDEG
+565 AVKKQQRDDG

-605 DGSSSARTGG
+605 DGSSSTRPG

-627 EESDGESST
+627 EESDAESST

-674 ERLVVIV
+674 EKLVVIV

-696 YGEDEEAELS
+696 YGDDEEGELS
-706 RASEVDPQLVGE
+706 KTSEMDLQIVSE
-718 LLSPLS
+718 LLSPAS
-724 DVVVEPP
+724 DALLDQPQKHSPNVPLIPELE
-731 PRTAPDKLSPT
+731 DK
-742 SRPIQPE
+742 
-749 PEDHSLSVAITSTSQ
+749 SLSIAITSTSQ
-764 LSPIPDITKYVSMS
+764 LSPIPDISKYVSMS

-794 YLANIPTDNTVTVDV
+794 YLANIPTDNTITVEA
-809 TKSPTPMVEVAR
+809 TKSSTPMVEVAR
-821 VDAEPAA
+821 IEPEPKP

-848 RPSKLDLHVIKERR
+848 RPSKLDLNVIKERR
-862 VSESLVTTAESVLD
+862 VSESLVTTTESVLD

-891 VSNRSSMSSS
+891 ISNRSSMSSS

-908 KSTLQHDSPLLPPS
+908 KNTLQHDSPLLPPS
-922 VDLAAVVERESSQP
+922 VDLASVVDRESTT
-936 KQQPKYQIA
+936 KQPKYQIA
-945 DALCTPT
+945 DALSTPT
-952 PQDETAPGES
+952 PQEETHES

-992 LPPEDITKR
+992 LPPEDISKR

-1006 LVAIDSNPLKSDKM
+1006 LVTVDMNPLKSDKM

-1034 VRKTRD
+1034 VRKTRE
-1040 QDEQRTDQLIKE
+1040 QDEQRTDQLIKQ
-1052 DETEMLIR
+1052 DETEMLIK

-1066 SLQHGEH
+1066 SLQLDEE
-1073 SPDLKL
+1073 SLDFKL
-1079 THSVVDE
+1079 SRTVNE
-1086 LLERAEPDKPLLSPF
+1086 MLEKSEEDKPLVSPY
-1101 RLKFECEPTV
+1101 RLKFESDLIVSEVDPL
-1111 PSAQG
+1111 PG
-1116 ETDVPMFAGED
+1116 ES

-1167 EEKVTT
+1167 EEKLIETIR
-1173 EPAKGAIIESTPA
+1173 EPVVREPS
-1186 AIVPPPPLPT
+1186 PPLPT
-1196 VVKEP
+1196 V
-1201 DPVDP
+1201 
-1206 VSPTAPLNLS
+1206 APLPVTIVKDPEPECPVPQPINLS

-1262 MKLGESTPLAT
+1262 MKLGE
-1273 TTASTTTLSATVA
+1273 TTTLSATPLSTVA

-1298 EQISRLALA
+1298 EQISRLLA
-1307 RKSPTRFKLDSATDH
+1307 RKSPTRFKIDTDH
-1322 SATDPA
+1322 TDHKPL
-1328 PTISLKTEELIKKT
+1328 SLKTEELIKKT
-1342 DEQLARFKAA
+1342 DEQLARFKAS

-1364 ELDELLRPEN
+1364 EIDELLKPEN
-1374 GCTERMLSRSC
+1374 STERLLSRSC
-1385 ESIRSESLSS
+1385 ESIRSEDFSGR
-1395 LDETAIVRQVQEQ
+1395 DPEEAVIIRHVKEE
-1408 MLRTIQLPDEVRTC
+1408 MLRTIKIPDEVKSS
-1422 KTDELIRGIEDGK
+1422 KTDEIIKSIEDGK

-1462 LSSIENSIKTIDNYC
+1462 LSSIENSIKTIDGYC

-1496 KSLKQFDAQ
+1496 KSLKQFDNHAG
-1505 HPAPPLSPTRR
+1505 SRPTSAGRQ
-1516 SSGPLGTE
+1516 SGNCTAE

-1536 HHEARSCRPTS
+1536 HHESRCCRPTS

-1558 EYSPRRRKDKERDA
+1558 EYSPRRRKDKDREGDN
-1572 DGKSVSGS
+1572 KSAS
-1580 NNRARKDHS
+1580 NRSRKDHS

-1598 VERESPKTYT
+1598 LDRESPKTYT

-1627 RKLPPEPAN
+1627 RKLPEPN
-1636 ARPTTLKSTS
+1636 VRPTTLKSTS
-1646 HDRYTLALG
+1646 HDRYTLNLQRDTG
-1655 PHPSS
+1655 SMVK
-1660 PSRFDKSPSSPII
+1660 FDKSPSSPII

-1704 NQPVALSPTSS
+1704 NQPPALSPTTS
-1715 VQIGRYQ
+1715 VNIGRYT
-1722 AGTLRSATAY
+1722 GPLRSSTY
-1732 HDPDA
+1732 HDTE

-1742 SCENIL
+1742 SCENIM
-1748 MRFDYERISAIAASF
+1748 MRFDYEKISAIAASF
-1763 PISSALSPSPTKY
+1763 PISSALSPSPTNKY

-1781 KQDGGGG
+1781 KQDN
-1788 ALSLGSLAASPNNK
+1788 ALNLGLATSPNKK

>member
-15 GTGASSAVGSS
+15 GTGPSGSGSASNTTSSS
-26 AAPATTTPSTASTGP
+26 AACSTSAASSGP
-41 IVSCYQESE
+41 IVSCYQESD
-50 EMRFNALSPPPPPP
+50 EMRFNVSPPPPP

-80 MGVPDTQSDFN
+80 MGVPDTQADFN

-121 RYLKTRSLNWEEES
+121 RYLKTRSLNWDEES
-135 ARCLSEQSDE
+135 AKCLSEQCDE

-173 NQGKLKRVL
+173 NQAKLKRVL

-211 SESDSIKVMILLIE
+211 SEDESIKVMILLIE

-345 SELVNGSLV
+345 SELVAGSLV
-354 DSNALIQRVVDIG
+354 DANALIQRVVDIG
-367 PIADLQRLRDKH
+367 PIADLQKLRDKH

-384 QLKDTSNLKIFYSDD
+384 QLKDSSNLKIFYSDD

-426 GIPPNF
+426 GIPPSF

-438 EKMNLDISL
+438 EKINLDISL

-475 NPSPNAGTLQVNQ
+475 NPAPNTGTLQVNQ

-513 VRSGSKSSSKQSG
+513 IRSTKSSKQS
-526 KQSTGPSRSPK
+526 KQSGAPKSPK

-551 QRRNSLKWK
+551 QRRNSLKWR
-560 DLPKD
+560 DLPKESP
-565 GATKKPPDEG
+565 KKQQQRGGEEPRSD
-575 SKPDSSPKLKKSASA
+575 SPKLKKSASA

-605 DGSSSARTGG
+605 DGGASSGAKASG

-660 RITPESIIREVPDE
+660 RLTPESIIREVPE
-674 ERLVVIV
+674 EEEKLVVIV

-696 YGEDEEAELS
+696 GGEDEEDGELS
-706 RASEVDPQLVGE
+706 RMSEVDIQLVTDLE
-718 LLSPLS
+718 SPAE
-724 DVVVEPP
+724 VTEC
-731 PRTAPDKLSPT
+731 APKLKTLPLVCEVQEDK
-742 SRPIQPE
+742 
-749 PEDHSLSVAITSTSQ
+749 SLSIAITSTSQ
-764 LSPIPDITKYVSMS
+764 LSPIPDISKYVSMS
-778 TISPLKTPSSL
+778 TISPLKTPSSV

-794 YLANIPTDNTVTVDV
+794 YLANIPSDNTITVDA
-809 TKSPTPMVEVAR
+809 TKSCTPLVEVVR
-821 VDAEPAA
+821 VEETDS

-848 RPSKLDLHVIKERR
+848 RPNKLDLNVIKERK
-862 VSESLVTTAESVLD
+862 VSESLVTTTESVID
-876 RSDATSKLD
+876 RSDNTSKLD

-891 VSNRSSMSSS
+891 ISNRSSMSSS

-908 KSTLQHDSPLLPPS
+908 KTSLQHDSPLLPPS
-922 VDLAAVVERESSQP
+922 TDLSSVVRAEA
-936 KQQPKYQIA
+936 KQPKYQLA
-945 DALCTPT
+945 DASTPT
-952 PQDETAPGES
+952 PQEHNGS
-962 PEDIERYLANRV
+962 PAEDIERYLANRV

-982 SMDDPIKGED
+982 SMDDPIKGEE
-992 LPPEDITKR
+992 LPPEDISKR

-1006 LVAIDSNPLKSDKM
+1006 LVSVDTNALKSDKM

-1034 VRKTRD
+1034 VRKSRE

-1052 DETEMLIR
+1052 DETEMLIKS
-1060 TIEQLP
+1060 IEQLP
-1066 SLQHGEH
+1066 SLHMDEATH
-1073 SPDLKL
+1073 DLKI
-1079 THSVVDE
+1079 THRVDE
-1086 LLERAEPDKPLLSPF
+1086 MLEKTEKPPVSPVLPKVESVLPEEPIIN
-1101 RLKFECEPTV
+1101 
-1111 PSAQG
+1111 
-1116 ETDVPMFAGED
+1116 TDE
-1127 IKSKTDLLIQRTE
+1127 IKSKTDLVIKRTE

-1167 EEKVTT
+1167 EEKQAAKAECV
-1173 EPAKGAIIESTPA
+1173 EPEAK
-1186 AIVPPPPLPT
+1186 VPP
-1196 VVKEP
+1196 KQP
-1201 DPVDP
+1201 DPKVE
-1206 VSPTAPLNLS
+1206 PLNIS

-1249 MIDKLEKRLSLID
+1249 LIDKLEKRLSLID
-1262 MKLGESTPLAT
+1262 MKLEEKAPSQLVPP
-1273 TTASTTTLSATVA
+1273 
-1286 SSKTEEVLKKSE
+1286 SKTEEILKKSE
-1298 EQISRLALA
+1298 EQITRLLA
-1307 RKSPTRFKLDSATDH
+1307 RKSPTRFKLDEAAELRPTDL
-1322 SATDPA
+1322 SN
-1328 PTISLKTEELIKKT
+1328 LKTDELIKKT

-1364 ELDELLRPEN
+1364 EIDELLKPDGSSEKP
-1374 GCTERMLSRSC
+1374 MSRSC
-1385 ESIRSESLSS
+1385 ESIRTE
-1395 LDETAIVRQVQEQ
+1395 DFATKDPEEAVIIRHAQEEI
-1408 MLRTIQLPDEVRTC
+1408 LRTIKIPDEVKSS
-1422 KTDELIRGIEDGK
+1422 KTDEIIKSIEDGK

-1462 LSSIENSIKTIDNYC
+1462 LSSIESSIKAIDGYC
-1477 DYESDIQSD
+1477 DYDSDIQSD
-1486 RINDTIDNLE
+1486 RINHTIDNLE
-1496 KSLKQFDAQ
+1496 KSLKQFENSGGNTGNETGNC
-1505 HPAPPLSPTRR
+1505 PA
-1516 SSGPLGTE
+1516 E

-1536 HHEARSCRPTS
+1536 HESRCRPAS
-1547 CNRPSRPRKRK
+1547 CNRPSRSRKRK
-1558 EYSPRRRKDKERDA
+1558 EYSPRRRKDKERE
-1572 DGKSVSGS
+1572 GEKSGGP
-1580 NNRARKDHS
+1580 RTRKDHS

-1598 VERESPKTYT
+1598 LERESPKTYT
-1608 YASYYSHSPPI
+1608 YASYYSHSPPLS
-1619 TPRLVSPS
+1619 PRLVSPS
-1627 RKLPPEPAN
+1627 RKLPEPGV

-1646 HDRYTLALG
+1646 HDRYILNLQRDSG
-1655 PHPSS
+1655 PLIK
-1660 PSRFDKSPSSPII
+1660 FDKSPSSPII

-1704 NQPVALSPTSS
+1704 TQPPVLSPTTSAN
-1715 VQIGRYQ
+1715 IGRHT
-1722 AGTLRSATAY
+1722 GVLRNTTYA
-1732 HDPDA
+1732 DNE

-1748 MRFDYERISAIAASF
+1748 MRFDYEKISAIAASY

-1776 SSLDF
+1776 NSLDF
-1781 KQDGGGG
+1781 KHDNT
-1788 ALSLGSLAASPNNK
+1788 LNLTLTSSPNKK

>member
-1 MSFLFSSIKNLTVG
+1 
-15 GTGASSAVGSS
+15 
-26 AAPATTTPSTASTGP
+26 
-41 IVSCYQESE
+41 
-50 EMRFNALSPPPPPP
+50 MRFNAVSPPPPPP

-121 RYLKTRSLNWEEES
+121 RYLKTRSINWDEES
-135 ARCLSEQSDE
+135 AKCLSEQSDE

-345 SELVNGSLV
+345 SELVSGSLV

-432 ARAEGK
+432 ARTEGK

-513 VRSGSKSSSKQSG
+513 VRSAKSSKQSG
-526 KQSTGPSRSPK
+526 KQSAGPKSPK

-560 DLPKD
+560 DLPKESVPKKQQPQQQSLQRED
-565 GATKKPPDEG
+565 GPG
-575 SKPDSSPKLKKSASA
+575 KPDGSSPKLKKSASA

-605 DGSSSARTGG
+605 DGSSSARTG

-627 EESDGESST
+627 EESDAESST

-660 RITPESIIREVPDE
+660 RVTPESIIREVPDE
-674 ERLVVIV
+674 EKLVVIV

-696 YGEDEEAELS
+696 YGEDEETELS
-706 RASEVDPQLVGE
+706 RTSEVDPQLASE
-718 LLSPLS
+718 LISPGS
-724 DVVVEPP
+724 DLVLEPP
-731 PRTAPDKLSPT
+731 PPPSLKLPITGSERKPDQDD
-742 SRPIQPE
+742 R
-749 PEDHSLSVAITSTSQ
+749 SLSIAITSTSQ
-764 LSPIPDITKYVSMS
+764 LSPIPDISKYVSMS

-794 YLANIPTDNTVTVDV
+794 YLANIPTDNTVTVDA
-809 TKSPTPMVEVAR
+809 TKSSTPVVEVVGSR
-821 VDAEPAA
+821 TDLEPSAS

-848 RPSKLDLHVIKERR
+848 RPSKLDLNVIKERR

-908 KSTLQHDSPLLPPS
+908 KSTLQHDSPLLPPN
-922 VDLAAVVERESSQP
+922 VDLASVVDREP
-936 KQQPKYQIA
+936 TAKQPKYQIA
-945 DALCTPT
+945 DALNTPT
-952 PQDETAPGES
+952 PQDDNIPHES
-962 PEDIERYLANRV
+962 PEDVERYLANRV

-982 SMDDPIKGED
+982 SMDDPIKGEE
-992 LPPEDITKR
+992 LPPEDISKR

-1034 VRKTRD
+1034 VRKTRE
-1040 QDEQRTDQLIKE
+1040 QDEHRTDQLIKE
-1052 DETEMLIR
+1052 DEAETLIK

-1066 SLQHGEH
+1066 SLHLDE
-1073 SPDLKL
+1073 DTLDRKL
-1079 THSVVDE
+1079 THSVEEV
-1086 LLERAEPDKPLLSPF
+1086 LDKTEMEKPMLSPF
-1101 RLKFECEPTV
+1101 RLKFECEAPTA
-1111 PSAQG
+1111 SG
-1116 ETDVPMFAGED
+1116 EEASISGED

-1167 EEKVTT
+1167 EEKVTDPIT
-1173 EPAKGAIIESTPA
+1173 S
-1186 AIVPPPPLPT
+1186 VPS
-1196 VVKEP
+1196 VVPSKEP
-1201 DPVDP
+1201 DPVTTASSPPP
-1206 VSPTAPLNLS
+1206 VNLS

-1249 MIDKLEKRLSLID
+1249 MMDKLEKRLSLID
-1262 MKLGESTPLAT
+1262 MKLGESTPHPTALAL
-1273 TTASTTTLSATVA
+1273 STTVS

-1307 RKSPTRFKLDSATDH
+1307 RKSPTRFKLESADH
-1322 SATDPA
+1322 SDTVTPL
-1328 PTISLKTEELIKKT
+1328 SLKTEELIKKT

-1364 ELDELLRPEN
+1364 EIDELLRPEN
-1374 GCTERMLSRSC
+1374 GTERLLSRSC
-1385 ESIRSESLSS
+1385 ESIRSE
-1395 LDETAIVRQVQEQ
+1395 DVAFVRDPEEAVIVRQVKEE
-1408 MLRTIQLPDEVRTC
+1408 MLRTIHIPDEVKCC
-1422 KTDELIRGIEDGK
+1422 KTDEIIKSIEDGK

-1496 KSLKQFDAQ
+1496 KSLKQFDDSV
-1505 HPAPPLSPTRR
+1505 SPTRR
-1516 SSGPLGTE
+1516 SSVNCGTE

-1536 HHEARSCRPTS
+1536 HHESRSCRPTS

-1558 EYSPRRRKDKERDA
+1558 EYSPRRRKDKDGRDG
-1572 DGKSVSGS
+1572 DKSAS
-1580 NNRARKDHS
+1580 NNRSRKDHS

-1598 VERESPKTYT
+1598 LDRESPKTYT

-1627 RKLPPEPAN
+1627 RQLPTAPN
-1636 ARPTTLKSTS
+1636 TRPTTLKSTS
-1646 HDRYTLALG
+1646 HDRYTLHLQRDTG
-1655 PHPSS
+1655 S
-1660 PSRFDKSPSSPII
+1660 PLVKFDKSPSSPII

-1704 NQPVALSPTSS
+1704 NQPPVLSPTSS
-1715 VQIGRYQ
+1715 IHIGRHP
-1722 AGTLRSATAY
+1722 ATLRGTPF
-1732 HDPDA
+1732 HDTD

-1742 SCENIL
+1742 SCENIM
-1748 MRFDYERISAIAASF
+1748 MRFDYEKISAIAAAF

-1781 KQDGGGG
+1781 KQDG
-1788 ALSLGSLAASPNNK
+1788 ALNLGLAASPNKK

>member
-15 GTGASSAVGSS
+15 GTGPSGSASGSGSNTTTSSSASCSTSAASS
-26 AAPATTTPSTASTGP
+26 GP

-50 EMRFNALSPPPPPP
+50 DMRFNVSPPPPP

-80 MGVPDTQSDFN
+80 MGVPDTQADFN

-121 RYLKTRSLNWEEES
+121 RYLKTRSLNWDEES
-135 ARCLSEQSDE
+135 AKCLSEQCDE

-173 NQGKLKRVL
+173 NQAKLKRVL

-211 SESDSIKVMILLIE
+211 SEDESIKVMILLIE

-345 SELVNGSLV
+345 SELVAGSLV
-354 DSNALIQRVVDIG
+354 DANALIQRVVDIG
-367 PIADLQRLRDKH
+367 PIPDLQRLRDKH

-384 QLKDTSNLKIFYSDD
+384 QLKDSSNLKIFYSDD

-426 GIPPNF
+426 GIPPSF

-438 EKMNLDISL
+438 EKINLDISL

-475 NPSPNAGTLQVNQ
+475 NPAPNTGTLQVNQ

-513 VRSGSKSSSKQSG
+513 IRTTKSSKQS
-526 KQSTGPSRSPK
+526 KQSGGPKSPK

-551 QRRNSLKWK
+551 QRRNSLKWR
-560 DLPKD
+560 DLPKESP
-565 GATKKPPDEG
+565 KKQQQRGEEVRSD
-575 SKPDSSPKLKKSASA
+575 SPKLKKSASA

-605 DGSSSARTGG
+605 DGASSGPKASG

-660 RITPESIIREVPDE
+660 RLTPESIIREVPE
-674 ERLVVIV
+674 EEEKLVVIV

-696 YGEDEEAELS
+696 GGEDDDENGELS
-706 RASEVDPQLVGE
+706 RMSEVDIQLVADLE
-718 LLSPLS
+718 SPATEVAECTPKLQTLPL
-724 DVVVEPP
+724 VCEVVE
-731 PRTAPDKLSPT
+731 DK
-742 SRPIQPE
+742 
-749 PEDHSLSVAITSTSQ
+749 SLSIAITSTSQ
-764 LSPIPDITKYVSMS
+764 LSPIPDISKYVSMS
-778 TISPLKTPSSL
+778 TISPLKTPSSM

-794 YLANIPTDNTVTVDV
+794 YLGNIPSDNTITVDA
-809 TKSPTPMVEVAR
+809 TKSCTPLVEVAR
-821 VDAEPAA
+821 VEETDS

-848 RPSKLDLHVIKERR
+848 RPNKLDLNVIKERK
-862 VSESLVTTAESVLD
+862 VSESLVTTTESVID
-876 RSDATSKLD
+876 RSDNTSKLD

-891 VSNRSSMSSS
+891 ISNRSSMSSS

-908 KSTLQHDSPLLPPS
+908 KTSLQHDSPLLPPS
-922 VDLAAVVERESSQP
+922 TDLSSVVMAET
-936 KQQPKYQIA
+936 KQPKYQLA
-945 DALCTPT
+945 DASTPT
-952 PQDETAPGES
+952 PQDHNES
-962 PEDIERYLANRV
+962 PAEDIERYLANRV

-982 SMDDPIKGED
+982 SMDDPIKGEE
-992 LPPEDITKR
+992 LPPEDISKR

-1006 LVAIDSNPLKSDKM
+1006 LVSVDTNALKSDKM

-1034 VRKTRD
+1034 VRKSRE

-1052 DETEMLIR
+1052 DEAEMLIKS
-1060 TIEQLP
+1060 IEQLP
-1066 SLQHGEH
+1066 SLHIDEATLDH
-1073 SPDLKL
+1073 TKI
-1079 THSVVDE
+1079 THRVDE
-1086 LLERAEPDKPLLSPF
+1086 MLDKTEKPPVSP
-1101 RLKFECEPTV
+1101 V
-1111 PSAQG
+1111 P
-1116 ETDVPMFAGED
+1116 VPMPVPAPKVETILPD
-1127 IKSKTDLLIQRTE
+1127 ETIINTDEIKSKTDLVIKRTE

-1167 EEKVTT
+1167 EEKQEAKVECV
-1173 EPAKGAIIESTPA
+1173 EPEAKAPTPK
-1186 AIVPPPPLPT
+1186 P
-1196 VVKEP
+1196 KP
-1201 DPVDP
+1201 DQKVE
-1206 VSPTAPLNLS
+1206 PLNIS

-1249 MIDKLEKRLSLID
+1249 LIDKLEKRLSLID
-1262 MKLGESTPLAT
+1262 MKLEEKPPTQLVPP
-1273 TTASTTTLSATVA
+1273 
-1286 SSKTEEVLKKSE
+1286 SKTEEILKKSE
-1298 EQISRLALA
+1298 EQISRLLA
-1307 RKSPTRFKLDSATDH
+1307 RKSPTRFKLEEGTDLKP
-1322 SATDPA
+1322 TDL
-1328 PTISLKTEELIKKT
+1328 SNLKTDELIKKT

-1364 ELDELLRPEN
+1364 EIDGLLKPDGSSEKP
-1374 GCTERMLSRSC
+1374 MSRSC
-1385 ESIRSESLSS
+1385 ESIRTEDFSTKDP
-1395 LDETAIVRQVQEQ
+1395 DEAGIIRHAQEEI
-1408 MLRTIQLPDEVRTC
+1408 LRTIKIPDEVKSS
-1422 KTDELIRGIEDGK
+1422 KTDEIIKSIEDGK

-1462 LSSIENSIKTIDNYC
+1462 LSSIESSIKAIDGYC
-1477 DYESDIQSD
+1477 DYDSDIQSD
-1486 RINDTIDNLE
+1486 RINHTIDNLE
-1496 KSLKQFDAQ
+1496 KSLKQFETPGGQRTGNETGNCPSA
-1505 HPAPPLSPTRR
+1505 
-1516 SSGPLGTE
+1516 E

-1536 HHEARSCRPTS
+1536 HESRCRPAS
-1547 CNRPSRPRKRK
+1547 CNRPSRSRKRK
-1558 EYSPRRRKDKERDA
+1558 EYSPRRRKDKERE
-1572 DGKSVSGS
+1572 GEKSGGP
-1580 NNRARKDHS
+1580 RPRKDHS

-1598 VERESPKTYT
+1598 LERESPKTYT
-1608 YASYYSHSPPI
+1608 YASYYSHSPPLS
-1619 TPRLVSPS
+1619 PRLVSPS
-1627 RKLPPEPAN
+1627 RKLPEPVV

-1646 HDRYTLALG
+1646 HDRYILNLQRDSG
-1655 PHPSS
+1655 PLIK
-1660 PSRFDKSPSSPII
+1660 FDKSPSSPII

-1704 NQPVALSPTSS
+1704 AQPPVLSPTTSAN
-1715 VQIGRYQ
+1715 IGRHT
-1722 AGTLRSATAY
+1722 GVLRNTTYA
-1732 HDPDA
+1732 DNE

-1748 MRFDYERISAIAASF
+1748 MRFDYEKISAIAASY

-1776 SSLDF
+1776 NSLDF
-1781 KQDGGGG
+1781 KHDNT
-1788 ALSLGSLAASPNNK
+1788 LNLTLTSSPNKK